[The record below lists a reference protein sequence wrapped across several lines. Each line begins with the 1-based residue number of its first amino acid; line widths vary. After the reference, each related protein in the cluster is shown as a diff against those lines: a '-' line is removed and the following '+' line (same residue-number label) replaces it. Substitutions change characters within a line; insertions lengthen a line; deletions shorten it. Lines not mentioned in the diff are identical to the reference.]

1 MTELPENRPGF
12 DSRHSAARTLL
23 HFREK
28 RFPSKPMTKESRAND
43 ILAPKTRKRI
53 EAKVRTQLGSSFSR
67 TSAGFFVLEGDR
79 ASVARQPNKRT
90 HSLIPKYDKR
100 SSTHGNHFFPLSE
113 FSRLPSCTKIRPTG
127 HRPEAPVR
135 RSAFRRAI
143 RRCRLSGSFALHELG
158 ESRDG
163 APSECDDLFSPKGDD
178 LPFGGFCGASKS
190 FFGKSIFQK
199 IILSS
204 LVRNGKSCSRLN
216 G

>member
-28 RFPSKPMTKESRAND
+28 RFPSKPMTKESQAND
-43 ILAPKTRKRI
+43 ILAPKPRS
-53 EAKVRTQLGSSFSR
+53 ELNLVQVSPELQQV
-67 TSAGFFVLEGDR
+67 FFVLEGDR

-163 APSECDDLFSPKGDD
+163 APSECDDLFSRKVTTCRLADSAAPEN
-178 LPFGGFCGASKS
+178 L
-190 FFGKSIFQK
+190 FFF
-199 IILSS
+199 
-204 LVRNGKSCSRLN
+204 
-216 G
+216 

>member
-28 RFPSKPMTKESRAND
+28 RFPSKPMTKESQAND

-100 SSTHGNHFFPLSE
+100 SSTHGNHFFSSLRV
-113 FSRLPSCTKIRPTG
+113 FSASFLHKNSADG
-127 HRPEAPVR
+127 ASA
-135 RSAFRRAI
+135 RSARPSIGISTRDSPL
-143 RRCRLSGSFALHELG
+143 RLSGSFAVHELG

-178 LPFGGFCGASKS
+178 LPFGGFCGA
-190 FFGKSIFQK
+190 
-199 IILSS
+199 
-204 LVRNGKSCSRLN
+204 
-216 G
+216 